1 MSQIMVF
8 ASGGGG
14 NFRAVCEHFKNSEH
28 QIVGLAVDRDCGA
41 EQVASDYDINVFK
54 LRATKSKGLIVQDLE
69 LLPTSDLVA
78 LCGFRRIIPSAYLE
92 SIASTPVIN
101 THPSLLPA
109 YGGKGMIGEN
119 VQKLVISNEEK
130 YAGCTIH
137 FVDSG
142 IDTGKHIIQCRT
154 LVDQNETA
162 WELGGRV
169 HQLETKL
176 LPIAIELVL
185 KGVS

>member
-1 MSQIMVF
+1 MSKIMIF

-28 QIVGLAVDRDCGA
+28 EIIGLAVDRDCGA
-41 EQVASDYDINVFK
+41 KQIASTYDINVFE
-54 LRATKSKGLIVQDLE
+54 LRATKSQGLNIEDLK
-69 LLPTSDLVA
+69 LLPKCNLVA
-78 LCGFRRIIPSAYLE
+78 LCGFNRIIPAEFLKTLE
-92 SIASTPVIN
+92 CTPVIN

-119 VQKLVISNEEK
+119 VQKQVIANKEK

-137 FVDSG
+137 FVDGG
-142 IDTGKHIIQCRT
+142 IDTGKHIIQCKV
-154 LVDQNETA
+154 LVKKNESA
-162 WELGGRV
+162 WDLGGRI

-185 KGVS
+185 QETS